1 MDTDEEIDTRA
12 DADAGWRRSP
22 GQKTGL
28 SSSFRFFSHFLFV
41 PLVTQS
47 PQSNHPPKTN
57 SKRTEINGEKRE
69 IERAERDGDRTGG
82 SRFLLFTYI
91 DGQSLLL
98 HTHASSQPPLCR
110 FHCIYL
116 LSVISADRE
125 SSSSSLIAARSHS
138 SRFLPSN
145 SDA

>member
-1 MDTDEEIDTRA
+1 MPMLDGGDRPA
-12 DADAGWRRSP
+12 KKPAFLLP
-22 GQKTGL
+22 
-28 SSSFRFFSHFLFV
+28 FVVFSLFLFV

-125 SSSSSLIAARSHS
+125 SITHRRSLSFFSISSIKL
-138 SRFLPSN
+138 
-145 SDA
+145 